1 MPLNRLNDAEQAPR
15 AVDQSKRGLIKSAAG
30 VLVATSVGALS
41 ARQASAASPAAASS
55 VWGDTSTL
63 VTTLGAGT
71 LAARSVAETV
81 EAYSKGFGYVEHFR
95 GRVAKEMAEFW
106 GAPAMAGREVSVMGP
121 PGYNRGMIRIVELGN
136 DFKEISYHETLG
148 WTALEI
154 HVRSPEEVV
163 EQLKGHNFIHTGGPG
178 TAKDNEGNAF
188 YRAAQ
193 FKGPSGEP
201 LYMTQHM
208 QLDQLMSVGRN
219 NVGALFIQTLTV
231 TSYPET
237 LDFYVNTLK
246 MKMRIEIQTPRA
258 NLAKALN
265 LPSDARYKMAAVRAP
280 EFSAVQIDEYPKAVP
295 KRPASPGCFAPGVNI
310 CTFTTRDIDVV
321 KTALRGAKVQ
331 FAEIESNGCPPF
343 AYGRAVCFVGRGGER
358 LEIVEV
364 K

>member
-1 MPLNRLNDAEQAPR
+1 
-15 AVDQSKRGLIKSAAG
+15 
-30 VLVATSVGALS
+30 
-41 ARQASAASPAAASS
+41 
-55 VWGDTSTL
+55 
-63 VTTLGAGT
+63 
-71 LAARSVAETV
+71 
-81 EAYSKGFGYVEHFR
+81 
-95 GRVAKEMAEFW
+95 
-106 GAPAMAGREVSVMGP
+106 
-121 PGYNRGMIRIVELGN
+121 MIRIVELGS
-136 DFKEISYHETLG
+136 DFKEISYHDTLG

-163 EQLKGHNFIHTGGPG
+163 TQLKGQNFVHTGGPG

-219 NVGALFIQTLTV
+219 NVGALFIQTLSV

-237 LDFYVNTLK
+237 VDFYVNTLK
-246 MKMRIEIQTPRA
+246 MKMRIEIQTPRGD
-258 NLAKALN
+258 LVKKLN
-265 LPSDARYKMAAVRAP
+265 LPSGTRYRMAAVRAP
-280 EFSAVQIDEYPKAVP
+280 EFSALQIDEYPTAVP

-310 CTFTTRDIDVV
+310 CTLTTRDIDVV
-321 KTALRGAKVQ
+321 KTALKGANIQ
-331 FAEIESNGCPPF
+331 FAEIESNPCPPF
-343 AYGRAVCFVGRGGER
+343 VYGRAVCFLGRGGER